1 MSPPDQP
8 ERGTSPD
15 LIAGSGGASGGDLS
29 RPGSRVLLAG
39 TGRHPAGSPL
49 PAVPAVE
56 ASLADLAAALR
67 ERAGVCGPNLLALLN
82 PASPLEFGRAVAKVA
97 GEATDALVVYYAGH
111 GLVGPDGGL
120 YLATCA
126 TDDLADG
133 LCYTALPY
141 RALRQAVRD
150 SRARTITMILDCCF
164 AGRADVLPGPPVL
177 DAVFEQAPVHGGF
190 LLASTAREEQGLA
203 IPGARHTAF
212 TGALIG
218 LLRDGDPAGPAQL
231 TLDHVFRY
239 LSRVLPGEGAPRP
252 RRHSSDHAGELI
264 MAPNPAYR
272 ARPVPEPGLAR
283 GGGDP
288 ESTDS
293 AGDPDPE
300 SRPDTCPYRG
310 LASFGPEDTRY
321 FFGRRELVTELTRHI
336 VADGGLIAVV
346 GASGCGKT
354 SLLRA
359 GVVPALQALEPGW
372 TVAAMTPGPRPAGT
386 LRAYAAKLAGH
397 EPAVLLV
404 DQFEE
409 LFTAGAPEDERACF
423 IRDLT
428 SLATGSATV
437 VIAVRADFYEACTR
451 YPSVVRVLEDR
462 QVIVSPMGPDDLRA
476 AIEQPA
482 RVAGLRMESGLAE
495 TLLREARM
503 RRHGEQCAVMPL
515 LSHALLVTWQRR
527 SGDLLTIAG
536 YRATGGIDE
545 AVAFTAE
552 QAYATMDHADQP
564 EVRHLLLR
572 LIRLGDGVEDTR
584 CKLPLAQLADPDRL
598 DTAGRVLN
606 ALAAARLVTV
616 DGDGVEITHEA
627 LLYAWPRLRGWIDE
641 DRTALLAGQQLADAA
656 RAWQQAGRQETDLYR
671 GPRLDIAAQTDPDY
685 QASPLVREFLDCSQ
699 AERRRE
705 RNAGR
710 RRARN
715 RRATLA
721 IVGVLVLLAA
731 MVSAFAIRQ
740 QQDAAARAATVNS
753 TDLAADAA
761 GLRAAEPGLASQLA
775 TAAYHDAPTE
785 EAVSQLYD
793 TLDTPLDAVVGSTG
807 SPVLRVSTQAN
818 GPLAIA
824 DDQNGTLRI
833 WNLADPLSPIL
844 DATIRARKTAIALT
858 PDGRWLTGPCPS
870 GPGLCLWSLAQ
881 PRRPALTGRLP
892 LPDSGLTLL
901 QAAFSADGTMLA
913 AVDGQG
919 TTLLWSIANPE
930 HPVLRTELAS
940 PTRNPQPNL
949 AAVAFAP
956 RGGLLAS
963 TVMGG
968 TTRLWRLRGLSAP
981 DLVATIPTGY
991 QALAF
996 NPDGT
1001 LLAAVAESNV
1011 GLWHIGGQSGPV
1023 SVNVMS
1029 FEAGTDLMAVAFS
1042 PDGSS
1047 LVYGGNDT
1055 ADSQGQLCQLSMT
1068 PVNLGPDTQVPSCI
1082 STATGTFSMAY
1093 TPGGALFVG
1102 GLDGTVRLWSNPL
1115 PQVDGVDAG
1124 LANSVAWA
1132 LSPDGRLLIA
1142 GVEPAQPQ
1150 LDPPFTGIWDVPA
1163 SGSAGLEGRLPSPQ
1177 QVQFF
1182 GPAALLTLAQD
1193 DAVELWDL
1201 RDPHHPVLAATLGTG
1216 VAASS
1221 PGGGLAQA
1229 FTCYGDMVAVVD
1241 PGVLRLWKVS
1251 PSLGAV
1257 QVGSIPDTGT
1267 YPAGLVTARAVIR
1280 ITPAG
1285 IDWWDISDA
1294 AEPVHVGLSPM
1305 ANANSGNGASGADV
1319 FAAST
1324 PPESDSSGATV
1335 DLWSVADGRPQGPSV
1350 LSTSAGSAIGISPD
1364 GRLLAVTVAD
1374 NATASLWN
1382 VSDPRHPQLAATI
1395 ETQQRTTG
1403 ISLAP
1408 DDDLMAD
1415 WNNTTV
1421 QVWDI
1426 RDLTAPV
1433 LEASFTPPGQ
1443 SIDIGP
1449 VIFSSAGSALMVFA
1463 DSSAYLYDTSPA
1475 ELAQRL
1481 CSYTGG
1487 SITAAQW
1494 RRYAPGV
1501 PPQALCP

>member
-1 MSPPDQP
+1 
-8 ERGTSPD
+8 
-15 LIAGSGGASGGDLS
+15 
-29 RPGSRVLLAG
+29 VLLAG

-56 ASLADLAAALR
+56 ASLADLAAALSG
-67 ERAGVCGPNLLALLN
+67 RAGVSGPNLLALLN
-82 PASPLEFGRAVAKVA
+82 PASPLEFGRAVAKAA

-126 TDDLADG
+126 TDDLTEG
-133 LCYTALPY
+133 LSYTALPY

-203 IPGARHTAF
+203 APGARHTAF

-231 TLDHVFRY
+231 TLDHVYRY

-264 MAPNPAYR
+264 LAPNPAYR
-272 ARPVPEPGLAR
+272 ARPLAEPRAAR
-283 GGGDP
+283 GGDP
-288 ESTDS
+288 ESTGT
-293 AGDPDPE
+293 AGDSDPE
-300 SRPDTCPYRG
+300 SRPDACPYRG

-321 FFGRRELVTELTRHI
+321 FFGRRDLVTELTRHV

-359 GVVPALQALEPGW
+359 GVVPALQVLEPGW
-372 TVAAMTPGPRPAGT
+372 TVAAMTPGPRPAET
-386 LRAYAAKLAGH
+386 LRAYTAKLAGH

-409 LFTAGAPEDERACF
+409 LFTAGAPEDERASF

-428 SLATGSATV
+428 SLATTSAAV

-451 YPSVVRVLEDR
+451 YQSVVRALEDR
-462 QVIVSPMGPDDLRA
+462 QVIVSPMGHDDLRA
-476 AIEQPA
+476 VIEQPA
-482 RVAGLRMESGLAE
+482 RIAGLRMESGLAD

-503 RRHGEQCAVMPL
+503 RRHGEQYAVMPL
-515 LSHALLVTWQRR
+515 LSHALLATWQQR

-564 EVRHLLLR
+564 EVRRLLLP

-598 DTAGRVLN
+598 DTAGRVLD

-616 DGDGVEITHEA
+616 DGDGIEITHEA

-656 RAWQQAGRQETDLYR
+656 RAWQQAGRQNTDLYR
-671 GPRLDIAAQTDPDY
+671 GPRLDMAAQAEPGHP
-685 QASPLVREFLDCSQ
+685 ASRLVREFLDCSQ
-699 AERRRE
+699 AQQRRE
-705 RNAGR
+705 RHAGR
-710 RRARN
+710 RRTRN

-721 IVGVLVLLAA
+721 VVGVLVLLAA
-731 MVSAFAIRQ
+731 MVSAIAVRQ
-740 QQDAAARAATVNS
+740 QHDAAVRAAIVNS

-761 GLRAAEPGLASQLA
+761 GLSAAEPGLASQLA
-775 TAAYHDAPTE
+775 TAAYYDAPTE

-793 TLDTPLDAVVGSTG
+793 TLDTPVDAVVGSTG
-807 SPVLRVSTQAN
+807 SPVLWVSTEVN
-818 GPLAIA
+818 GPLAVTG
-824 DDQNGTLRI
+824 DQNGTLRL
-833 WNLADPLSPIL
+833 WNLTDPISPIL
-844 DATIRARKTAIALT
+844 DATIRGRKTASALA
-858 PDGRWLTGPCPS
+858 PDGRWLAGTCPS

-881 PRRPALTGRLP
+881 PRRPALAGRLP
-892 LPDSGLTLL
+892 LPDGGLTLL
-901 QAAFSADGTMLA
+901 QAAFSPDGTMLA
-913 AVDGQG
+913 SVDGQG

-930 HPVLRTELAS
+930 HPVLRAELAN
-940 PTRNPQPNL
+940 PTRNPQSSL

-956 RGGLLAS
+956 RGDLLAS

-968 TTRLWRLRGLSAP
+968 TTRLWRLRGSSAP
-981 DLVATIPTGY
+981 VPVATIPTGY

-1011 GLWHIGGQSGPV
+1011 GLWRIGGQARPV

-1029 FEAGTDLMAVAFS
+1029 FDAVTDLMTVAFS

-1055 ADSQGQLCQLSMT
+1055 TDSQGQLCQLSMT
-1068 PVNLGPDTQVPSCI
+1068 PMNMGPDAQAPFCT
-1082 STATGTFSMAY
+1082 STAAGTFSMAY
-1093 TPGGALFVG
+1093 LPGGALFVG
-1102 GLDGTVRLWSNPL
+1102 GLDGTVWLWSNPL
-1115 PQVDGVDAG
+1115 PQVDGVAVE
-1124 LANSVAWA
+1124 LADSATWA

-1142 GVEPAQPQ
+1142 EVEPAQPR
-1150 LDPPFTGIWDVPA
+1150 LGPPFTGIWDVPA
-1163 SGSAGLEGRLPSPQ
+1163 SGSAALEGRLPPQ
-1177 QVQFF
+1177 LQVQFF
-1182 GPAALLTLAQD
+1182 RPDALLTLAQD
-1193 DAVELWDL
+1193 DAVQLWNLRDL
-1201 RDPHHPVLAATLGTG
+1201 RHPVLAATLGTG
-1216 VAASS
+1216 VAASG
-1221 PGGGLAQA
+1221 PVAGVAQA
-1229 FTCYGDMVAVVD
+1229 FTSDGDMVAVVD

-1251 PSLGAV
+1251 ASLQAV
-1257 QVGSIPDTGT
+1257 QVGSIPDPGT
-1267 YPAGLVTARAVIR
+1267 YPAGLVTANAVIR
-1280 ITPAG
+1280 TTPAG
-1285 IDWWDISDA
+1285 IDWWDISNPTA
-1294 AEPVHVGLSPM
+1294 PVHVGLSPLAD
-1305 ANANSGNGASGADV
+1305 ANAANGASGAAV
-1319 FAAST
+1319 FAASNQPE
-1324 PPESDSSGATV
+1324 PPNIGATV
-1335 DLWSVADGRPQGPSV
+1335 KLWSVGDGRPQGPSV
-1350 LSTSAGSAIGISPD
+1350 LSTSAGSVIGISPD
-1364 GRLLAVTVAD
+1364 GHLFAATGVA
-1374 NATASLWN
+1374 NGTASLWN
-1382 VSDPRHPQLAATI
+1382 ISDPRRPRLAATI
-1395 ETQQRTTG
+1395 ETQQGVDG
-1403 ISLAP
+1403 ISFAL
-1408 DDDLMAD
+1408 DDDMMVD
-1415 WNNTTV
+1415 WNDTTV
-1421 QVWDI
+1421 QLWNI

-1443 SIDIGP
+1443 SIDIGS
-1449 VIFSSAGSALMVFA
+1449 VVFSSAGSAIMVFS
-1463 DSSAYLYDTSPA
+1463 DSSAYLYDASPA
-1475 ELAQRL
+1475 EVAQRL
-1481 CSYTGG
+1481 CSDTGG

-1494 RRYAPGV
+1494 RQYAPGV
-1501 PPQALCP
+1501 PPQAPCP